1 MHRAGELCAAGSSVE
16 LNAADIVALIERGAT
31 EEAVYP
37 DCCALIFSG
46 RAASPSELHIL
57 ADASWVWRELEGHQ
71 LVLVVT
77 RKAMARLGGEML
89 LESAGAFHLPTTLR
103 GLVMTTLEPQVPLQ
117 ARVAYRFAK
126 SIEIVCETL
135 KLYRDGDLLPLA
147 SDGVLSAAD
156 TRRILAAQRLIEE
169 RCNEKLTLDA
179 IARSCGLNRSK
190 LTRGFRDLFK
200 RSVAE
205 ALSERRLELASSMLL
220 TTDLPIASVGYEA
233 GYENKASF
241 ARAFGRRYGRTP
253 SDYRTNAMA
262 A

>member
-1 MHRAGELCAAGSSVE
+1 MQRAVEPCAARSSVD
-16 LNAADIVALIERGAT
+16 LTATDIAVLIGGGQA
-31 EEAVYP
+31 EESVHP
-37 DCCALIFSG
+37 DCCAFIFRG
-46 RAASPSELHIL
+46 HAAPPAELHIL
-57 ADASWVWRELEGHQ
+57 ADASWEWREPEGPQ

-77 RKAMARLGGEML
+77 RKALARLGGEPL
-89 LESAGAFHLPTTLR
+89 LESPGAFHLSTTLR
-103 GLVMTTLEPQVPLQ
+103 CLVMAILKPQVPLQ

-126 SIEIVCETL
+126 SIEVVCEAL
-135 KLYRDGDLLPLA
+135 KQYRDGDLLPLA

-156 TRRILAAQRLIEE
+156 TRRLLAAHRLIEE
-169 RCNEKLTLDA
+169 RCNEKLTLDM
-179 IARSCGLNRSK
+179 IARSCGLNQSK

-200 RSVAE
+200 CTVAE
-205 ALSERRLELASSMLL
+205 ALSERRMALASSMLL
-220 TTDLPIASVGYEA
+220 TTDLPVASVGYEA